1 MKICYLG
8 DYDPEYSRN
17 RVIIK
22 GLQENNAEVIPCQV
36 PSSMCGKYRTL
47 WKKHRALR
55 DQYDVLIVGYS
66 ISRFMVI
73 FAKIISRKPVIW
85 NPLFSLY
92 DSWVLDRKLVSK
104 WHPKAWYYFS
114 LDWVACVVADGIL
127 LDTDQSV
134 DFFNHMFHIRK
145 EKFKRIFVGTDE
157 DVFHPRGRKERM
169 STDFYVFF
177 HGNFLPFHGV
187 RYILEAAKI
196 LEKDG
201 VRFTIIGSGQTSQD
215 DLKFAE
221 SLSLTNVEFIP
232 RIPYDELAERI
243 AEADLCLGVFG
254 DIKRVNRVIPN
265 KIFEAV
271 ASGIPV
277 LTATSIAVKELFTE
291 DESIVFCRS
300 MSAED
305 LAQKIRILK
314 DNEDLRKNIAENAL
328 AVYNERA
335 STKEIG
341 AEVKGYLEKFIK
353 SEMNRS

>member
-22 GLQENNAEVIPCQV
+22 GLQENNVEVLTCQV
-36 PSSMCGKYRTL
+36 SSSMRGKYRTL

-55 DQYDVLIVGYS
+55 DQYDVLVVGYS

-104 WHPKAWYYFS
+104 WHPKAWYYFF

-127 LDTDQSV
+127 LDTDQSI
-134 DFFNHMFHIRK
+134 DFFNRMFHIRK

-157 DVFHPRGRKERM
+157 DVFHFREKKERM
-169 STDFYVFF
+169 GTDFSVFF

-215 DLKFAE
+215 DLKIAE
-221 SLSLTNVEFIP
+221 DLNLTNVEFIP

-243 AEADLCLGVFG
+243 TEADLCLGVFG
-254 DIKRVNRVIPN
+254 DVKRVNRVIPN

-314 DNEDLRKNIAENAL
+314 ENAWLRRDIAEKAL

-335 STKEIG
+335 STKKIG
-341 AEVKGYLEKFIK
+341 AEVKGYLEKFI
-353 SEMNRS
+353 RSGMSHS

>member
-17 RVIIK
+17 RVVIR
-22 GLQENNAEVIPCQV
+22 GLQENNIEVILCQV
-36 PSSMCGKYRTL
+36 PNSMRGKYRTL
-47 WKKHRALR
+47 WKKHHALR
-55 DQYDVLIVGYS
+55 GQYDVLVVGYS
-66 ISRFMVI
+66 MSRFMVI

-104 WHPKAWYYFS
+104 WHPKAWYYFF
-114 LDWVACVVADGIL
+114 LDWIACVAADGVL
-127 LDTDQSV
+127 LDTNQSI
-134 DFFNHMFHIRK
+134 DFFNHMFHVRK

-157 DVFHPRGRKERM
+157 AVFHPREKKNRE
-169 STDFYVFF
+169 STDFSVFF
-177 HGNFLPFHGV
+177 HGNFIPFHGV
-187 RYILEAAKI
+187 KYILEAAKI

-201 VRFTIIGSGQTSQD
+201 VRFTLIGSGQTSQE

-221 SLSLTNVEFIP
+221 DLKVTNVEFIP
-232 RIPYDELAERI
+232 RIPYHELAERI
-243 AEADLCLGVFG
+243 SGADLCLGVFG

-277 LTATSIAVKELFTE
+277 LTATSTAVKELFVE
-291 DESIVFCRS
+291 DESIIFCRS

-314 DNEDLRKNIAENAL
+314 ENEGLRKSIVEKAL
-328 AVYNERA
+328 AVYNKQA

-341 AEVKGYLEKFIK
+341 AEVKEYLEKFTIPGM
-353 SEMNRS
+353 SRP